1 MAAPSSHEITALL
14 QAWGLGDDEALP
26 KLVPLVYEQ
35 LHRAAR
41 RHMAG
46 ERHSHTLQ
54 PTALVHEVYLRL
66 AETERLDIHDRA
78 HFLAV
83 CARLMRHI
91 LTDFARSRRAQ
102 KRGGG
107 AGHLEI
113 ESALVASPSPDPD
126 LVAVDEAL
134 DRLAL
139 VDPRKAK
146 VVELRFFGGLDAEET
161 AQALG
166 VSAQT
171 VARDW
176 KLAKAWLSREMSR
189 APTRGR

>member
-26 KLVPLVYEQ
+26 KLVPLVYAQ

-46 ERHSHTLQ
+46 ERPSHTLQ

-66 AETERLDIHDRA
+66 AETEHLDIHDRA

-83 CARLMRHI
+83 CARLMRHV

-146 VVELRFFGGLDAEET
+146 VVELRFFGGLDAAET

-166 VSAQT
+166 VSPQT

-189 APTRGR
+189 APTHGR